1 MSTNL
6 EKDLKFGQLRQ
17 CSVVSCGLPVTQ
29 FQANKEG
36 NVAIYAQLCS
46 ARGVIFCNYSGFWQD
61 IFDTHFVSGIVL
73 LM

>member
-1 MSTNL
+1 MSANFET
-6 EKDLKFGQLRQ
+6 DFTFGQLRR

-46 ARGVIFCNYSGFWQD
+46 ARGVMLFSILRDLAGYF
-61 IFDTHFVSGIVL
+61 
-73 LM
+73 